1 MVGSP
6 YYNIKFIGA
15 IDCKSLSSLLPLP
28 PQHTDM
34 WKLLCSAHIS
44 SCVILRI
51 RDNNLISQRHNEAV
65 MHVHVLES

>member
-44 SCVILRI
+44 SCYTTHKGQQL
-51 RDNNLISQRHNEAV
+51 NFSAAQ
-65 MHVHVLES
+65 